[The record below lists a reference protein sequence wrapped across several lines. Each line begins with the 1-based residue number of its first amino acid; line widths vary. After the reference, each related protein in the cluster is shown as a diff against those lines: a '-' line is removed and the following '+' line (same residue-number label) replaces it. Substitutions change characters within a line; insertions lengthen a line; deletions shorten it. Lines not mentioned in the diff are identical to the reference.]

1 VGILFGDPT
10 GIGPEITAKLA
21 ASGKLS
27 EHCRPLLIGDARVLA
42 AGQKIAGVAFATVV
56 VDDPREAR
64 WDGPVPLFD
73 LKNFDPAEIELGKVS
88 AQAGRVVGETVRTAI
103 GLLRDGSI
111 DGLTYAPFNKTAL
124 HQGGFPDDLHMMMDF
139 LAWDGPVGEMNVL
152 NNLWTTRATSHIP
165 LKDVSAH
172 LNAENIVRAIRMA
185 YQTLV
190 RAGVNPPRV
199 AVCALNPHAGE
210 GGLCGREEIDVIA
223 PAIALAA
230 REGIRALGPFSA
242 DTIFMNALRGKY
254 DAVVTMYH
262 DQGQIALKLMGPV
275 GVTVIGGL
283 PYAITTAAH
292 GTAHDIAGQGKADP
306 EALERAVIIAARMA
320 RSDKEKR

>member
-1 VGILFGDPT
+1 
-10 GIGPEITAKLA
+10 
-21 ASGKLS
+21 
-27 EHCRPLLIGDARVLA
+27 
-42 AGQKIAGVAFATVV
+42 
-56 VDDPREAR
+56 
-64 WDGPVPLFD
+64 
-73 LKNFDPAEIELGKVS
+73 
-88 AQAGRVVGETVRTAI
+88 
-103 GLLRDGSI
+103 
-111 DGLTYAPFNKTAL
+111 
-124 HQGGFPDDLHMMMDF
+124 
-139 LAWDGPVGEMNVL
+139 
-152 NNLWTTRATSHIP
+152 
-165 LKDVSAH
+165 
-172 LNAENIVRAIRMA
+172 
-185 YQTLV
+185 
-190 RAGVNPPRV
+190 
-199 AVCALNPHAGE
+199 
-210 GGLCGREEIDVIA
+210 VIA